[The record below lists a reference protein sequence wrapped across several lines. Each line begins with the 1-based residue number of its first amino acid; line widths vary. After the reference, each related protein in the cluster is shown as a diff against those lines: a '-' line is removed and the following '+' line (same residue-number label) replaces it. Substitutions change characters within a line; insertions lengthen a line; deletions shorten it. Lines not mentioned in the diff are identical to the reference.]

1 MAKKYTS
8 VVGIDIGSQTIKVAE
23 VRLSGRQPTI
33 TALGMVP
40 TPPGSVDHIG
50 MHDPEAIGA
59 AVKQACVSGGVTVGD
74 VVISMAGQGSV
85 LVRTL
90 EVANMTE
97 GELKQH
103 MEWEITRNIPF
114 AESTVE
120 SDFAAFP
127 PEPAAQNIDV
137 VMAIATQSA
146 VADIAVMTKKIGKKI
161 AAVDVE
167 PLAVARAIETNYEEV
182 VHNKNVCFIEMGAKT
197 TAINIYRGGKLL
209 MPRQVPMGG
218 EMFTKAIADSLGV
231 SFEDAER
238 LKVEKGEIPLT
249 AASAPATGMA
259 FNPFD
264 PTAST
269 QQFAPYNPF
278 ADPADA
284 TMAAGAPVEPEPPAP
299 APVVVQDSEATRIY
313 NAMAPVIDEFA
324 SEIRRSL
331 DYFRSKGG
339 TVEMIL
345 MAGGGSKMKGMEAFL
360 ESVTGLNVQVF
371 DPLRGV
377 TLALRKPDPTLT
389 DQYRLKI
396 FANDALTG

>member
-1 MAKKYTS
+1 
-8 VVGIDIGSQTIKVAE
+8 
-23 VRLSGRQPTI
+23 
-33 TALGMVP
+33 
-40 TPPGSVDHIG
+40 
-50 MHDPEAIGA
+50 
-59 AVKQACVSGGVTVGD
+59 
-74 VVISMAGQGSV
+74 
-85 LVRTL
+85 
-90 EVANMTE
+90 
-97 GELKQH
+97 
-103 MEWEITRNIPF
+103 
-114 AESTVE
+114 
-120 SDFAAFP
+120 
-127 PEPAAQNIDV
+127 
-137 VMAIATQSA
+137 MAIATQSA

-389 DQYRLKI
+389 DQYRQEFIVAVGNGLHI
-396 FANDALTG
+396 CY